1 MSQSAEK
8 WRHDR
13 TVAQVARQR
22 FPYPDSGHPS
32 WKTYLNEPEHTK
44 GVNAQ
49 PDTVYPD
56 IVVVD
61 ERNAV
66 MQLGEIETGMT
77 MNEAETEQWRKYY
90 SLCSNFYLYVPAI
103 SKEAVVQL
111 IASQKVQLGALRLYS
126 YDAQGSLLITN
137 V

>member
-1 MSQSAEK
+1 MPQSAEK
-8 WRHDR
+8 SCHD
-13 TVAQVARQR
+13 VAIAQVARQR
-22 FPYPDSGHPS
+22 FAYPGSGHPS

-61 ERNAV
+61 ERNVV
-66 MQLGEIETGMT
+66 MQLGEIETETT
-77 MNEAETEQWRKYY
+77 MNEAETEQWKKYY
-90 SLCSNFYLYVPAI
+90 LLCSSFYLYVPANLR
-103 SKEAVVQL
+103 EAAVQL
-111 IASQKVQLGALRLYS
+111 IASRRVQLGGLRLYS

>member
-1 MSQSAEK
+1 MSQPAEK
-8 WRHDR
+8 SRHDR

-22 FPYPDSGHPS
+22 FPYPSSRHPT
-32 WKTYLNEPEHTK
+32 WKTFLNEPEHTK

-49 PDTVYPD
+49 PDAVYPD

-61 ERNAV
+61 EQNAV
-66 MQLGEIETGMT
+66 MQLGEVETEMT
-77 MNEAETEQWRKYY
+77 MNEAETEQWKKYY
-90 SLCSNFYLYVPAI
+90 SVCSSFYLYVPANLR
-103 SKEAVVQL
+103 EAAVQL
-111 IASQKVQLGALRLYS
+111 IALRRVQLGSLRLYS